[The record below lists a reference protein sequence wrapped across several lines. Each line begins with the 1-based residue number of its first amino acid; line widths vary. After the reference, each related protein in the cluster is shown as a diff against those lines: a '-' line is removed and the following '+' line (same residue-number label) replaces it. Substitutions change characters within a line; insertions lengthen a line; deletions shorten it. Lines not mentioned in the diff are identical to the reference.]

1 MTIFSRENT
10 IKIFFNHLRGV
21 IYWGFYD
28 EASERFMTN
37 NDRGLLYEPIYK
49 NEVVLL
55 FGLLVAVNK
64 NIFEAS

>member
-1 MTIFSRENT
+1 
-10 IKIFFNHLRGV
+10 
-21 IYWGFYD
+21 
-28 EASERFMTN
+28 MTN
-37 NDRGLLYEPIYK
+37 NGRGLLYEPIYE